1 MYDLNLREMDFM
13 VFLIRILYNYS
24 FTLTITMQLQTKLH
38 KQSAPLVGL
47 NHTSK
52 KIGPLTNPLRAALT
66 NAITPHPQK
75 LTHRLAT

>member
-1 MYDLNLREMDFM
+1 
-13 VFLIRILYNYS
+13 
-24 FTLTITMQLQTKLH
+24 MQIQTKLH